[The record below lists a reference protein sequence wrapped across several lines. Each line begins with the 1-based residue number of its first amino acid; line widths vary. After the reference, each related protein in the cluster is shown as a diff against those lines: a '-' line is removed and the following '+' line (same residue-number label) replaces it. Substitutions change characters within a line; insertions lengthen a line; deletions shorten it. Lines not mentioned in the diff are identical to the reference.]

1 MTVFSETIVGG
12 YPEILTETHGLIQGA
27 FVAGFL
33 VGAVAQTKETNE
45 AFKRN
50 TQLTVYVDKKMATV
64 ILKPHLF
71 LFHKLNRSLF
81 YSDHTSIT
89 SICKRLK
96 EA

>member
-1 MTVFSETIVGG
+1 MFNEKITYYPETFYLYDFSETIVGG

-64 ILKPHLF
+64 IFKPHLF
-71 LFHKLNRSLF
+71 LIKCFIN
-81 YSDHTSIT
+81 
-89 SICKRLK
+89 
-96 EA
+96 